1 MHVDDSEV
9 TLNVCLGKEFTGVSC
24 EKKIRRKV
32 ICIYTNFR
40 MLGGTLNFYGGKGD
54 PSEKKED
61 FEFFHEK
68 GTAILH
74 SGKHWHEANKIKSGE
89 RCNLILWCR
98 SSKIRRKN

>member
-1 MHVDDSEV
+1 
-9 TLNVCLGKEFTGVSC
+9 
-24 EKKIRRKV
+24 
-32 ICIYTNFR
+32 